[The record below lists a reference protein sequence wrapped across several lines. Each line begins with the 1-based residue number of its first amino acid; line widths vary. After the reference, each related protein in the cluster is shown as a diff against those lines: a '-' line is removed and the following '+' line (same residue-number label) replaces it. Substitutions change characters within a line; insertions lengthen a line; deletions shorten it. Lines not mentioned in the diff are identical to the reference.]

1 MISSFGKSL
10 VFNNEN
16 SSSVIDFQA
25 AVIDGAFPSDIR
37 QKIVDAIRLEIE
49 KLDTRGITEISI
61 LEGMVGRGARA
72 LGGASLPLFAL
83 YLLDQ
88 NVLFKGA

>member
-1 MISSFGKSL
+1 
-10 VFNNEN
+10 
-16 SSSVIDFQA
+16 
-25 AVIDGAFPSDIR
+25 
-37 QKIVDAIRLEIE
+37 
-49 KLDTRGITEISI
+49 
-61 LEGMVGRGARA
+61 MVGGGARA